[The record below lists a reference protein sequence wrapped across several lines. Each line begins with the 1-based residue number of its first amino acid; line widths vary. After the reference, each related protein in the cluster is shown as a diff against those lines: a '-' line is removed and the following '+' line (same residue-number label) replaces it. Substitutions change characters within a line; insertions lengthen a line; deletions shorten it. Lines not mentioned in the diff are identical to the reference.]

1 MLKKIIDF
9 SLRRRTMVLAVLI
22 LFLAAGLIAF
32 YRLNIEAYPDP
43 SPPMMEIITQSPGQS
58 AEEIERYI
66 TIPTEIAM
74 AGMPGLQHVRSIS
87 LYGLSDVK
95 LQFSYDTNYQ
105 TALQQVL
112 NRLNALQLPN
122 GVQPFI
128 SPESAVGE
136 VYRYQLVGPKGYS
149 LADLKTLQTWV
160 LSRRFRTIPGVMNV
174 VDWGGLTKEYHVDV
188 DLEKLTAYH
197 ISLPQVITAI
207 SNSNMNVG
215 ARTLAIGEQAAN
227 VRGIGLIRSVED
239 INNTVLIQSGGTP
252 VFLKDV
258 ATAEIDHAP
267 RLGISGRD
275 GDSDIVEAI
284 VLMRRGEKTLEVIK
298 RIENEVEQI
307 NKSGVLPDGVKIEPY
322 YNRRE
327 LINVTTHTVLHNL
340 IFGILLLFIIQFIF
354 LANLRSAIIV

>member
-1 MLKKIIDF
+1 MRKIIEF
-9 SLRRRTMVLAVLI
+9 SLRRRAMALALMFM
-22 LFLAAGLIAF
+22 LLAAGAVAF

-43 SPPMMEIITQSPGQS
+43 SPPMVEVIAQNSGQS

-160 LSRRFRTIPGVMNV
+160 LSRRFRTIPGVIDV
-174 VDWGGLTKEYHVDV
+174 VDW
-188 DLEKLTAYH
+188 
-197 ISLPQVITAI
+197 
-207 SNSNMNVG
+207 
-215 ARTLAIGEQAAN
+215 
-227 VRGIGLIRSVED
+227 
-239 INNTVLIQSGGTP
+239 
-252 VFLKDV
+252 
-258 ATAEIDHAP
+258 
-267 RLGISGRD
+267 
-275 GDSDIVEAI
+275 
-284 VLMRRGEKTLEVIK
+284 
-298 RIENEVEQI
+298 
-307 NKSGVLPDGVKIEPY
+307 
-322 YNRRE
+322 
-327 LINVTTHTVLHNL
+327 
-340 IFGILLLFIIQFIF
+340 
-354 LANLRSAIIV
+354 